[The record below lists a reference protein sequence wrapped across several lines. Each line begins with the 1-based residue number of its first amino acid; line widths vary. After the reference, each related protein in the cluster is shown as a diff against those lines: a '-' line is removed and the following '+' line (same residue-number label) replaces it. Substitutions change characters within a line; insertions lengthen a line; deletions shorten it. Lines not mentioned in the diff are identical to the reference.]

1 MTYDSSVFSRGNYYK
16 DSFYFKNTKGFRHIF
31 TVNIPLH
38 SKKNV
43 PCCFERDNPC
53 GIQPRK
59 HPNQGIGGGFRP
71 EPPPWRTFGQ
81 AKKNSAPET
90 RDGRSFKAGWRIASA
105 GVINRHRFR
114 CCKITLRLFHRCD
127 SPVTIPGIWHCTH
140 VAAAGKAAR
149 PHHPATKAA
158 CPDCKR
164 PGRPCRITGSATIA
178 IRRRPASHSGR
189 AGIIPY
195 SHSMV
200 AGGFEEMS

>member
-1 MTYDSSVFSRGNYYK
+1 MLLRKGQPVRQTDSSAPKLRLRRRG
-16 DSFYFKNTKGFRHIF
+16 GLPPR
-31 TVNIPLH
+31 TVKSPGYLRPD
-38 SKKNV
+38 KKN
-43 PCCFERDNPC
+43 
-53 GIQPRK
+53 
-59 HPNQGIGGGFRP
+59 RP
-71 EPPPWRTFGQ
+71 G
-81 AKKNSAPET
+81 N

-127 SPVTIPGIWHCTH
+127 SPVTIPGIWHYTH

-195 SHSMV
+195 SHSIV

>member
-1 MTYDSSVFSRGNYYK
+1 M
-16 DSFYFKNTKGFRHIF
+16 SFYFKNTKGFRHIF

-38 SKKNV
+38 SKKTFHAASKGTTRPADSLIRSQIKASAEASVRNR
-43 PCCFERDNPC
+43 PPGAPSAR
-53 GIQPRK
+53 QK
-59 HPNQGIGGGFRP
+59 KFRP
-71 EPPPWRTFGQ
+71 G
-81 AKKNSAPET
+81 N

>member
-16 DSFYFKNTKGFRHIF
+16 DSFYFKNTKGFWHIF

-38 SKKNV
+38 SKKT
-43 PCCFERDNPC
+43 FHAASERTTRAAYSLASTQIKASAEASVRNRPP
-53 GIQPRK
+53 GAPSARQK
-59 HPNQGIGGGFRP
+59 KFRP
-71 EPPPWRTFGQ
+71 G
-81 AKKNSAPET
+81 N

>member
-1 MTYDSSVFSRGNYYK
+1 M
-16 DSFYFKNTKGFRHIF
+16 
-31 TVNIPLH
+31 L
-38 SKKNV
+38 
-43 PCCFERDNPC
+43 
-53 GIQPRK
+53 PRK
-59 HPNQGIGGGFRP
+59 GQPVRHTASPAPKSRHRRRLPSGTAPLAHLRP
-71 EPPPWRTFGQ
+71 
-81 AKKNSAPET
+81 
-90 RDGRSFKAGWRIASA
+90 GRSFKAGWRIASA

>member
-1 MTYDSSVFSRGNYYK
+1 M
-16 DSFYFKNTKGFRHIF
+16 
-31 TVNIPLH
+31 L
-38 SKKNV
+38 
-43 PCCFERDNPC
+43 
-53 GIQPRK
+53 PRK
-59 HPNQGIGGGFRP
+59 GQPVRHTASPAPKSRHRRRLPSGTGTPPGTPSARQKKFRP
-71 EPPPWRTFGQ
+71 G
-81 AKKNSAPET
+81 N

-127 SPVTIPGIWHCTH
+127 SPVTIPGIWHYTH

-149 PHHPATKAA
+149 PHH
-158 CPDCKR
+158 
-164 PGRPCRITGSATIA
+164 RITGSATIA

-195 SHSMV
+195 SHSIV

>member
-1 MTYDSSVFSRGNYYK
+1 MTYDSSVFQGETITKIVFISKIQK
-16 DSFYFKNTKGFRHIF
+16 DFGIYLLLIFRYI
-31 TVNIPLH
+31 
-38 SKKNV
+38 
-43 PCCFERDNPC
+43 
-53 GIQPRK
+53 
-59 HPNQGIGGGFRP
+59 
-71 EPPPWRTFGQ
+71 
-81 AKKNSAPET
+81 AKKRSMLLRKGQPVRQTASSAPKLRLRRGGLPPRTVKSPGYLRPDKKTAPET
-90 RDGRSFKAGWRIASA
+90 GTGRSFKAGWRIASA

-127 SPVTIPGIWHCTH
+127 SPVTIPGIWHYTH

-195 SHSMV
+195 SHSIV

>member
-1 MTYDSSVFSRGNYYK
+1 M
-16 DSFYFKNTKGFRHIF
+16 
-31 TVNIPLH
+31 L
-38 SKKNV
+38 
-43 PCCFERDNPC
+43 
-53 GIQPRK
+53 PRK
-59 HPNQGIGGGFRP
+59 GQPVRHTASQAPKSRHRRRLPSGTAPLAHLRPGKKKFRP
-71 EPPPWRTFGQ
+71 GNPGR
-81 AKKNSAPET
+81 AK
-90 RDGRSFKAGWRIASA
+90 FQGWLADASA

>member
-1 MTYDSSVFSRGNYYK
+1 M
-16 DSFYFKNTKGFRHIF
+16 
-31 TVNIPLH
+31 PLQ
-38 SKKNV
+38 SKKT
-43 PCCFERDNPC
+43 FHAASERTTRAAYSLASTQIKASAEASVRNRPP
-53 GIQPRK
+53 GAPSARQK
-59 HPNQGIGGGFRP
+59 KFRP
-71 EPPPWRTFGQ
+71 G
-81 AKKNSAPET
+81 N

>member
-1 MTYDSSVFSRGNYYK
+1 MTYDFSVFSRGNYYK
-16 DSFYFKNTKGFRHIF
+16 DSLYFKNTKGFRLYLLLIF
-31 TVNIPLH
+31 RYIA
-38 SKKNV
+38 KKT
-43 PCCFERDNPC
+43 FHAASERTTRAAYSLASTQIKASAEASVRNRPP
-53 GIQPRK
+53 GAPSARQK
-59 HPNQGIGGGFRP
+59 KFRP
-71 EPPPWRTFGQ
+71 G
-81 AKKNSAPET
+81 N

>member
-43 PCCFERDNPC
+43 PCCLGKDNPC
-53 GIQPRK
+53 GIQPRQ

-71 EPPPWRTFGQ
+71 EPPPGAPSARQ
-81 AKKNSAPET
+81 KKFRPGN

-127 SPVTIPGIWHCTH
+127 SPVTIPGIWHYTH

-195 SHSMV
+195 SHSIV

>member
-1 MTYDSSVFSRGNYYK
+1 MLLRKGQPVRQTASSAPKLRLRRG
-16 DSFYFKNTKGFRHIF
+16 GLPPR
-31 TVNIPLH
+31 TVKSPGYLRPD
-38 SKKNV
+38 KK
-43 PCCFERDNPC
+43 
-53 GIQPRK
+53 
-59 HPNQGIGGGFRP
+59 
-71 EPPPWRTFGQ
+71 T
-81 AKKNSAPET
+81 APET

>member
-1 MTYDSSVFSRGNYYK
+1 MLLR
-16 DSFYFKNTKGFRHIF
+16 KG
-31 TVNIPLH
+31 
-38 SKKNV
+38 
-43 PCCFERDNPC
+43 
-53 GIQPRK
+53 QPVR
-59 HPNQGIGGGFRP
+59 Q
-71 EPPPWRTFGQ
+71 T
-81 AKKNSAPET
+81 ASSAPKLRLRRRGGAPAPNRKIPGVPSARQKNRPGN

-195 SHSMV
+195 SHSIV

>member
-1 MTYDSSVFSRGNYYK
+1 M
-16 DSFYFKNTKGFRHIF
+16 
-31 TVNIPLH
+31 L
-38 SKKNV
+38 
-43 PCCFERDNPC
+43 
-53 GIQPRK
+53 PRK
-59 HPNQGIGGGFRP
+59 GQPVRHTASPAPKSRHRRRLPSGTGTPRH
-71 EPPPWRTFGQ
+71 TFGQ
-81 AKKNSAPET
+81 AKIPPRKPGRAKFQGWLA
-90 RDGRSFKAGWRIASA
+90 DCIGRSHKPTSFPMLQNYPAAISS
-105 GVINRHRFR
+105 
-114 CCKITLRLFHRCD
+114 LRQSRYN
-127 SPVTIPGIWHCTH
+127 PGIWHYTH

-195 SHSMV
+195 SHSIV